1 MGDERS
7 RVGYHDAAKFVL
19 VLGLKYHEYPS
30 HNAQRDEWIVD
41 HACAYLVGIA
51 WMDEM
56 NGSEKTQ
63 NDDKPV
69 IDELMKGD
77 LGVIEQFLI
86 IDDSRKVVGKCLK
99 IVCIGEIAG
108 YKPVGSYNS
117 YQRS

>member
-1 MGDERS
+1 
-7 RVGYHDAAKFVL
+7 
-19 VLGLKYHEYPS
+19 
-30 HNAQRDEWIVD
+30 
-41 HACAYLVGIA
+41 
-51 WMDEM
+51 MDEM

-63 NDDKPV
+63 NDDKTV

-86 IDDSRKVVGKCLK
+86 IDDSRKVVGECLK
-99 IVCIGEIAG
+99 IVSIGEIAG